1 LAAAARERG
10 LANVE
15 QLLEQWQAD
24 EEERSQRR
32 RVVAEIDALR
42 ERLAA
47 TYGEM
52 PDSAE
57 LIREDRE
64 R

>member
-1 LAAAARERG
+1 